1 MWGILLFNMEIW
13 TISKTLD
20 WTTDHFRKS
29 NIEWPHL
36 EAEILLAHALGRK
49 RIELYT
55 DHERVLTAAE
65 LKTFKGYIQRRS
77 QHEPIAY
84 ITNSQPFMSLDF
96 YVDRSVLI
104 PRPETEQLVE
114 IAIETINQAQ
124 GQRQEAEGIRIADIG
139 TGSGAIAVSLAKFI
153 PSVKVTGID
162 SSPQAI
168 EIAQRNAQHHKV
180 DDRCQFMVG
189 NMFDPLQEKVDLI
202 VSNPPYIPTDI
213 ISTLDTDVKDWEPR
227 SALDGGKDGFDYI
240 RRIVKES
247 PNHLTT
253 QPPKGLLLLEIGNDQ
268 GEKAKQMAESS
279 GNYAEVKILKDL
291 NQKDRILKARVL

>member
-1 MWGILLFNMEIW
+1 MWGILSFNMEIW

-20 WTTDHFRKS
+20 WTTEHFRKH

-55 DHERVLTAAE
+55 DHEKVLTEKE
-65 LKTFKGYIQRRS
+65 LKTFKGHIQRRS

-84 ITNSQPFMSLDF
+84 ITNCQPFMSLDL
-96 YVDRSVLI
+96 YVDQNVLI

-114 IAIETINQAQ
+114 IAIDCLKHPSSPIPHPT
-124 GQRQEAEGIRIADIG
+124 IADIG

-153 PSVKVTGID
+153 PGARVTGID
-162 SSPQAI
+162 ASEAAI
-168 EIAQRNAQHHKV
+168 KIAQKNAKTHKV
-180 DDRCQFMVG
+180 DDRCKFIAG
-189 NMFDPLQEKVDLI
+189 NMFDPLQEKADLI

-213 ISTLDTDVKDWEPR
+213 INALDTDVKDWEPK
-227 SALDGGKDGFDYI
+227 SALDGGKDGLNYI
-240 RRIVKES
+240 RELIVS
-247 PNHLTT
+247 TPRHLTS
-253 QPPKGLLLLEIGNDQ
+253 GGYLLSEIGDEQ
-268 GEKAKQMAESS
+268 GEKAKQTAESS
-279 GNYAEVKILKDL
+279 GNYSRVEILKDL